1 MWCAEIKR
9 NDDLYSVMETDD
21 LKWLVK
27 ASVSEAR
34 SLGLASGEQIW
45 IEISVDYGYRR
56 YLINVDKNFV
66 CYSCADSN
74 YTLLNIRKGSIFD
87 V

>member
-9 NDDLYSVMETDD
+9 NDDLYSVMESDD

-34 SLGLASGEQIW
+34 SLGLGSGEQIW

-56 YLINVDKNFV
+56 YLITVDKNFV
-66 CYSCADSN
+66 CYNCADSN
-74 YTLLNIRKGSIFD
+74 YTLCNIRKGSIFD
-87 V
+87 A